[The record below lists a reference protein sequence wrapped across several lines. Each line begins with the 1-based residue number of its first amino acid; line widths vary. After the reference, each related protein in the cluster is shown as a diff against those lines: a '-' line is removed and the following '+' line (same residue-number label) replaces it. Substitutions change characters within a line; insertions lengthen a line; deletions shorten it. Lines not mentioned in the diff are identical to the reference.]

1 MNWSELLRKANIPDS
16 PGRAEA
22 VAATLSS
29 VQEKARLLAMDRE
42 RKASKGKQ
50 SR

>member
-1 MNWSELLRKANIPDS
+1 MNWTELLRKANIPES

-22 VAATLSS
+22 VAEAVSS
-29 VQEKARLLAMDRE
+29 VQRKAELLAMDRE
-42 RKASKGKQ
+42 RKASKGKR